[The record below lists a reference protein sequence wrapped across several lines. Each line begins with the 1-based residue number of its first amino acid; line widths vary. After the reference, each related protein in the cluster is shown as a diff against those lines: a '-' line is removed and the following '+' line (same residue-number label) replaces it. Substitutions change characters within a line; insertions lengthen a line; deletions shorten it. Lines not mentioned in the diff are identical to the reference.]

1 MSKIYNGALELVG
14 NTPLVEVKN
23 IEEENETKK
32 DERLNKIVRG
42 KIISVEEKIEYIQ
55 NILTTA
61 DKIIINNIIKD
72 NTKDEVIATFLSLL
86 ELIKSKEIV
95 VVQENFFEDIII
107 KKNLEN

>member
-42 KIISVEEKIEYIQ
+42 KIISV
-55 NILTTA
+55 
-61 DKIIINNIIKD
+61 
-72 NTKDEVIATFLSLL
+72 
-86 ELIKSKEIV
+86 
-95 VVQENFFEDIII
+95 
-107 KKNLEN
+107 